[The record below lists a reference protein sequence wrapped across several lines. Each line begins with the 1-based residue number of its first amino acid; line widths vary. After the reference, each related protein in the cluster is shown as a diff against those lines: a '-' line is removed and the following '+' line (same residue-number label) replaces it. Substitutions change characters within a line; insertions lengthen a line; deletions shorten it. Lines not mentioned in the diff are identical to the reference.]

1 MEMPPFPC
9 FMVDVSNY
17 ESDLIS
23 DFLAERPSQNW
34 LMMADYAALSNH
46 QLWTA
51 WLFSQRAFASGKSL
65 ARSIDAE
72 FLRYIAGT
80 HHVSEA
86 FKKAGLQKSHNKAW
100 IVNLPEYQENEG
112 EKYPVVD
119 LEHSR
124 DVFTK
129 IVEKLGINTVEGSPT
144 ITPHGLDKLGIQV
157 PEINDDTE
165 DIIIGFVISSDLNS

>member
-1 MEMPPFPC
+1 M
-9 FMVDVSNY
+9 DR
-17 ESDLIS
+17 I
-23 DFLAERPSQNW
+23 
-34 LMMADYAALSNH
+34 
-46 QLWTA
+46 
-51 WLFSQRAFASGKSL
+51 
-65 ARSIDAE
+65 
-72 FLRYIAGT
+72 
-80 HHVSEA
+80 
-86 FKKAGLQKSHNKAW
+86 
-100 IVNLPEYQENEG
+100 NLPEYQENEG

-144 ITPHGLDKLGIQV
+144 ITHHGLDKLGIQV